1 MLRAV
6 LTVTGHAAEAVMPSM
21 GPETGRELSR
31 TVSAIS
37 MEDGDAVITVEAA
50 DTSAMRAALNSHLEC
65 IRVIEDIENL
75 AVMKP

>member
-1 MLRAV
+1 MLRATLV
-6 LTVTGHAAEAVMPSM
+6 VSGSIAEAVIPSM

-31 TVSAIS
+31 TASSIS
-37 MEDGDAVITVEAA
+37 LEDGEAVIRVEAE
-50 DTSAMRAALNSHLEC
+50 DVSAMRAALNSHLEC